1 MSTSELPVDSPDNQA
16 EENEEQTPPSASDNV
31 AEPVLE
37 EMLPKETASNK
48 PASKEPVMK
57 QNSPTEA
64 DRRSTLSNFPLSDSQ
79 VMAELKA
86 ADQSAQNT
94 VKLIQALRS
103 DIAKYQQKDDMT
115 DDDIKTLQGLH
126 DDLMAKLSE
135 FEDISR
141 NVQRLLGLTD
151 KPSSQLGSLLND
163 YPEQAGDDQQ
173 PSKRFSRADSIS
185 QNKKILHDLQENLPR
200 VVVCGRRHE
209 DDVPKIIVCDGQ
221 PKKDEFSIP
230 TREVPEKDGSKPKKD
245 DYLSQNQK
253 YLEGGS
259 SRPGLDPK
267 LAQCNLWDLCN
278 LLKEASFNCPSGQP
292 QSSGTMEALQAQINE
307 LQHKMLQMSKENAK
321 LQKKLL
327 ATQTRGPV
335 ICKKKLCQKISGAIS
350 ESDTCSVPNANG
362 DVTPDKQLEKQIEV
376 MECVVANIKNEVT
389 NVQTQRKNLKSQQ
402 QLLQCAF
409 AHQPPRQKELALQH
423 QKVGFETNPCTQ
435 QLENQLRDLNEQYC
449 RLDCELK
456 EKVKE
461 TSHLRTELQARDK
474 IIEQINER
482 CYLAEARVE
491 DLVDRLNMVD
501 ADRRQEMA
509 DQAKYLDMKHQSE
522 MAIQNWKEVQQEL
535 EALQIFVEDRDTE
548 IESYRNKYLKAQQD
562 MEEQKRYVEK
572 LNIQS
577 REIKEQLLTELQQYK
592 SQIQEKIAELLP
604 LPEKLRN
611 AELKMTLYQENIEEL
626 TRELNEARDIIA
638 YQNNS
643 SNITKEERDALLE
656 ELTKKEAK
664 LQELQNE
671 NLEYKAVLL
680 RFEELTQQNEW
691 LYEEKVHEVTQLSA
705 QLTTLREES
714 ARICANLK
722 ESNENSKQRFL
733 ERISALEKELAST
746 RAVAS
751 AASKERDASITSTT

>member
-245 DYLSQNQK
+245 DYL
-253 YLEGGS
+253 
-259 SRPGLDPK
+259 
-267 LAQCNLWDLCN
+267 
-278 LLKEASFNCPSGQP
+278 
-292 QSSGTMEALQAQINE
+292 
-307 LQHKMLQMSKENAK
+307 
-321 LQKKLL
+321 
-327 ATQTRGPV
+327 TRGPV

-751 AASKERDASITSTT
+751 AASKERDALQNQMEFEMNKLNENFSQAQYTIRTLKDQINLLKEST